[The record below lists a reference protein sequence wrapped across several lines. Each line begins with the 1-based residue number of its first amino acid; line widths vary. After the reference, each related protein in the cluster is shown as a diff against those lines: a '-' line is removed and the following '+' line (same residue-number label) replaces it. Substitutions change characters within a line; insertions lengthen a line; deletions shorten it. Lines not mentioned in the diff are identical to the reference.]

1 VKAAIY
7 LYKECSFT
15 FRNRKSDLKLPQAE
29 TSMFNE
35 DWEQIYDGTRM
46 SEKPTERFMKRLSVL
61 FMLTRRGPTV
71 PPHKN

>member
-1 VKAAIY
+1 
-7 LYKECSFT
+7 
-15 FRNRKSDLKLPQAE
+15 
-29 TSMFNE
+29 MFNE